1 MRVLHY
7 VDENSLSWAEPWL
20 QLLEELKALGV
31 ENVILCRP
39 GGSLGDK
46 AESRGFSV
54 WRYRPPF
61 PWAPAL
67 CRGVPSVLKA
77 VKPDLIHT
85 RLSTA
90 AALGGYWGSKLG
102 IPVLSTI
109 DKYPKAKYYRWSSHI
124 VGCSSAVSEH
134 MKGLGFPPNKVSTVH
149 NPIKVER
156 YARDEEAR
164 KSLRA
169 RAGVGE
175 GEVLFLGC
183 GRFVGWKAFDALLLA
198 YDKLPASRP
207 HRLWIAGSGAMERE
221 WRALSRSL
229 PSHDRVSFFGFVEDI
244 RPLLWA
250 ADVFVQPSK
259 EPEGFSLMLLE
270 AAAAGLPLIATAIGG
285 TLDIVDERCGWLVP
299 PDDADALARAM
310 SRALDE
316 DLTEKG
322 LLAADKA
329 RQFDVSIIARRYA
342 DEYERVMSNH
352 QLVIVVKEMGR

>member
-1 MRVLHY
+1 MALRVLHY

-20 QLLEELKALGV
+20 QLLEELKRLGV
-31 ENVILCRP
+31 ENVVLCRP
-39 GGSLGDK
+39 GGTLGDK
-46 AESRGFSV
+46 AESRGFPV
-54 WRYRPPF
+54 RRYRPPF

-90 AALGGYWGSKLG
+90 AALGGYWGQKLG

-109 DKYPKAKYYRWSSHI
+109 DKYPKGKYYRWSSHI
-124 VGCSSAVSEH
+124 VGCSTAVSEH
-134 MKGLGFPPNKVSTVH
+134 MKGLGFPSCKVSTIH

-156 YARDEEAR
+156 YARDVEAR

-169 RAGVGE
+169 SAGVGE
-175 GEVLFLGC
+175 DELIFLGC
-183 GRFVGWKAFDALLLA
+183 GRFVGWKAFDVLLLA
-198 YDKLPASRP
+198 YDRLSALRP
-207 HRLWIAGSGAMERE
+207 HRLWIAGSGAMEQE
-221 WRALSRSL
+221 WQALSRSL
-229 PSHDRVSFFGFVEDI
+229 SSHDRVSFFGFVEDI

-285 TLDIVDERCGWLVP
+285 TLDIADDRCGWLVP

-310 SRALDE
+310 SMALNE
-316 DLTEKG
+316 DLTEKA

-329 RQFDVSIIARRYA
+329 RQFDVSVIARRYA
-342 DEYERVMSNH
+342 DEYERVMSD
-352 QLVIVVKEMGR
+352 E